1 MDPTKLSTVA
11 SWAEGA
17 LAAGDPEREIV
28 SFCTDS
34 RRLRPGDLFVALQGE
49 NFDGHHFIRK
59 AAELGAVG
67 VLATDVPAGIR
78 ADFAVIKVNDTLA
91 ALQSIAAH
99 YRRSLPLKVVAITGS
114 NGKTSTKDLTA
125 AVLGERYRVCKT
137 QGNFN
142 NHIGL
147 PLTMLSASLAD
158 DFGVFEIGMN
168 HPGEV
173 APLADLAKPDGAIIT
188 NIGVAHIE
196 YMKTREAI
204 AHEKGMLAEAVEPEG
219 VVILS
224 ADDDFA
230 IQVADRAR
238 ARVVMAGIDVG
249 QVRATRLEPTL
260 TGHRFTLETSE
271 RTVDAE
277 LFIPGEHMIRNAV
290 LAVAIGLQFGLS
302 LQDCAEGLKKVQLTH
317 GRLQIKNVGGIRII
331 DDSYNANPDSMV
343 AALKTLAKMPT
354 DGRRIAILG
363 WMGELGD
370 AASEGHARVG
380 RAAGENAI
388 DCVATVGIQAEDIA
402 ASARK
407 TGVAE
412 VLEFCTTEE
421 AGGWLQD
428 FVREGDTVLIKGSRA
443 ARMEET
449 LAKIEGEEAREVSRL

>member
-1 MDPTKLSTVA
+1 MDSTKLSTVA
-11 SWAEGA
+11 KWAEGA
-17 LAAGDPEREIV
+17 LSSGDPDREIV
-28 SFCTDS
+28 SICTDS

-49 NFDGHHFIRK
+49 NFDGHTFIEK
-59 AAELGAVG
+59 AMELGAAG
-67 VLATDVPAGIR
+67 VIATNVPQGLR
-78 ADFAVIKVNDTLA
+78 ANFTVIKVADTLA
-91 ALQSIAAH
+91 ALQSIAAQ

-125 AVLGERYRVCKT
+125 AVLGEQYRVCKT

-147 PLTMLSASLAD
+147 PLTMLSASSAD

-173 APLADLAKPDGAIIT
+173 APLATLAKPDGAIIT

-196 YMKTREAI
+196 FMKTREAI
-204 AHEKGMLAEAVEPEG
+204 AREKGMLAEVVEAEG

-230 IQVADRAR
+230 VQIADRAR
-238 ARVVMAGIDVG
+238 AHVVTAGIDAG
-249 QVRATRLEPTL
+249 QLRATHIKPTL
-260 TGHRFTLETSE
+260 TGNRFTLETPE
-271 RTVDAE
+271 QAIEAE

-302 LQDCAEGLKKVQLTH
+302 LQHCAAGLKKVQLTD

-343 AALKTLAKMPT
+343 AALETLAKMPT
-354 DGRRIAILG
+354 NGRRIAVLG
-363 WMGELGD
+363 WMGELGE
-370 AASEGHARVG
+370 AAAEGHTRVG
-380 RAAGENAI
+380 RAVGEKSI
-388 DCVATVGIQAEDIA
+388 DCVATVGIEAENIA
-402 ASARK
+402 AGARR

-421 AGGWLQD
+421 AGDWLRD
-428 FVREGDTVLIKGSRA
+428 FARNGDTVLIKGSRA
-443 ARMEET
+443 AKMEET
-449 LAKIEGEEAREVSRL
+449 LAKLETAREISRL